1 MDNLVSI
8 IFYFIFFAA
17 SATFLYMGQK
27 YRSKTLTV
35 FGLLI
40 PILVAALR
48 YDTGIDYL
56 NYVSIS
62 DQLST
67 LSISEFAQSIYSSLY
82 EPSLFLFSHIS
93 RAYLGNDIILFA
105 LYATIIIV
113 PFYFAIKR
121 INPKYVW
128 LSTLLYLLIYFA
140 PSMNAV
146 RQYAAISVTFF
157 ATIFYVYSHRFQ
169 YRHKLLI
176 FILLVLLAT
185 TIHSSAIC
193 MLVMPIVYWLAQKLS
208 HFSSLRITLY
218 LVIISAVAVCLIFP
232 ILLNIDQIPFLNRY
246 SHYISWI
253 GTSTAPVPNLI
264 PKLVPVLLGIY
275 FISRLKALDK
285 NRNVFFYSLSYIT
298 LASSLLGFVIPYGY
312 RLSDYFFIFQIP
324 LFIAIIQTAV
334 SSKQR
339 HFYIL
344 AIITYA
350 VIYFIYS
357 SLINNSH
364 GIFPYQTIFLPFT
377 LFS

>member
-128 LSTLLYLLIYFA
+128 LSTLLYLLI
-140 PSMNAV
+140 
-146 RQYAAISVTFF
+146 
-157 ATIFYVYSHRFQ
+157 
-169 YRHKLLI
+169 
-176 FILLVLLAT
+176 
-185 TIHSSAIC
+185 
-193 MLVMPIVYWLAQKLS
+193 
-208 HFSSLRITLY
+208 
-218 LVIISAVAVCLIFP
+218 
-232 ILLNIDQIPFLNRY
+232 
-246 SHYISWI
+246 
-253 GTSTAPVPNLI
+253 
-264 PKLVPVLLGIY
+264 
-275 FISRLKALDK
+275 
-285 NRNVFFYSLSYIT
+285 
-298 LASSLLGFVIPYGY
+298 
-312 RLSDYFFIFQIP
+312 
-324 LFIAIIQTAV
+324 
-334 SSKQR
+334 
-339 HFYIL
+339 
-344 AIITYA
+344 
-350 VIYFIYS
+350 
-357 SLINNSH
+357 
-364 GIFPYQTIFLPFT
+364 
-377 LFS
+377 